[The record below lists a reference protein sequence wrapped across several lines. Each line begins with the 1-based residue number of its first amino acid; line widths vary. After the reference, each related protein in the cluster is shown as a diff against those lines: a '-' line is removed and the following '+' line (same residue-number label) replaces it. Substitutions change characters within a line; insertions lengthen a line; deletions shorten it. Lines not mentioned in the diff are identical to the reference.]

1 MVNKE
6 DNGWNDSRVVKTIE
20 AWHAIVH
27 DLAVYVSLFC
37 NVLESVNEEDIGW
50 IDRCVIDM

>member
-6 DNGWNDSRVVKTIE
+6 DNAWNDSRVVKTIE
-20 AWHAIVH
+20 AWHDIVH

-37 NVLESVNEEDIGW
+37 NLNRLMRKILVGL
-50 IDRCVIDM
+50 IDV